1 MKWLVWTHVIAFVA
15 GAVLYGLYARKIKL
29 WTQEE
34 LEKLRLKF
42 R

>member
-1 MKWLVWTHVIAFVA
+1 MNWLVWTHVGAFLA
-15 GAVLYGLYARKIKL
+15 GAVLYDLYARKL
-29 WTQEE
+29 RRWTQEE